1 MGDGLRLEVQAQ
13 PGHHNETL
21 FKNKIKKKKKSK
33 QTKTK
38 TNLKLTILCSMEIIN
53 PC

>member
-1 MGDGLRLEVQAQ
+1 MGDGLSLEVQAQ
-13 PGHHNETL
+13 PGQHNETPSQ
-21 FKNKIKKKKKSK
+21 NKIKQQKKSK
-33 QTKTK
+33 QTETK